1 MELFG
6 LILSIP
12 GAFLASVLYRYLL
25 LIALSRWPRIAPVL
39 NVASWFVLAVI
50 LVEWVLLLLRGAVET
65 RMLVGPVFYPA
76 HLITFVLGTPALIN
90 VLILPCP
97 TARWFRT
104 VPLATVLAFI
114 LVVQQYAVFEALY
127 GIDGEDGRFSEVD
140 PH

>member
-114 LVVQQYAVFEALY
+114 LVVQQ
-127 GIDGEDGRFSEVD
+127 
-140 PH
+140 